1 MKHTR
6 RSWTPRSGWR
16 LRDRLDKAWRWPLY
30 SRGRAIGTLTAAIL
44 VVVIWPQGAGSEQAT
59 VAAATATNPT
69 AQTSEATPSERS
81 QAQAR
86 GPRCPP
92 VVPRDQGTNLTASP
106 PPPTLTTSPEQYR
119 TAEAVAT
126 QYLQVW
132 CWQPAAAP
140 ANSNLTNTAPWITP
154 AGQADD
160 LTRSA
165 TSAAIPDLDLRPRHR
180 HTDRRATQ
188 HTGPDPAP
196 TVDPTGLHQHIRRH
210 RQPAED
216 RTDTPNRPRPG
227 RPLARRHAGA
237 GRMKAVV
244 CCHHARYRRPG
255 PGRGDHPRLQ
265 RTTISTIH
273 REQQHCDTRLGVH
286 LQLHRPRSQQQ
297 SSGHPRNAGGR
308 AAAPGQLPHPAARR
322 GCPDVA
328 RWMHSGRNQPGIRAT
343 SSPIR
348 CSTTAPR

>member
-30 SRGRAIGTLTAAIL
+30 SRGRAIGTLAAAIL

-69 AQTSEATPSERS
+69 AQTSEVDTSERT
-81 QAQAR
+81 R
-86 GPRCPP
+86 PP
-92 VVPRDQGTNLTASP
+92 GSPVPTSSTPDQGTNLTASP

-188 HTGPDPAP
+188 RTGPDPAP

-210 RQPAED
+210 RQPTED
-216 RTDTPNRPRPG
+216 RTDPPNRPRPG

-244 CCHHARYRRPG
+244 AVITLGIAGLVLAGAIILGSSGPRSAPPTASSNTATPAAACTSSAPTTQSAAESVTPGMPAAALRHQGNPSPRCAPRLYRRRPL
-255 PGRGDHPRLQ
+255 DAQ
-265 RTTISTIH
+265 RA
-273 REQQHCDTRLGVH
+273 E
-286 LQLHRPRSQQQ
+286 
-297 SSGHPRNAGGR
+297 
-308 AAAPGQLPHPAARR
+308 
-322 GCPDVA
+322 
-328 RWMHSGRNQPGIRAT
+328 QPGIRAT